1 MSVTTPH
8 PFDTSDRGVPLLA
21 HAAMRFLVPVWI
33 GSGFF
38 VLFEPAPY
46 ELLFFVVFALAI
58 VGGMKMHWRTNNLL
72 IAILCFIPPAYI
84 AVTQIKYGTLM
95 DALIFTTVTL
105 FLMLTSYFVANY
117 VSESP
122 WRRMRTINKAY
133 LFVALL
139 SAVIGITAYLGL
151 LPGADLFL
159 RFGRAKAMFNDP
171 NVYGPFLML
180 PTAYVFQRIL
190 LGKPKDMLVNCI
202 FFLILFVGIFVSFS
216 RGAWG
221 HLVVTA
227 GLVFLL
233 NFLLEATAREKV
245 RMIVLAIVGTI
256 GLFVALLGLL
266 SIPEVQE
273 LFVQRFALVQ
283 SYDGGET
290 GRFGRQAWGYALALQ
305 TPLGTG
311 PSQFSSMRITE
322 EPHNTYL
329 KVFLDYGWFG
339 GMAFVWMILMTLNRG
354 IRCMAIP
361 SPNRL
366 LLIPAVATFIPLSIE
381 AAIIDVDHWRHY
393 FLVMGIIW
401 GITAGYDKQPA
412 QRTERY
418 LP

>member
-1 MSVTTPH
+1 MSVTSPTSI
-8 PFDTSDRGVPLLA
+8 DTTDRGVPLLA

-46 ELLFFVVFALAI
+46 ELLFFAVFALAM

-72 IAILCFIPPAYI
+72 LAILCFIPPAYI

-95 DALIFTTVTL
+95 EALIFTTVTL
-105 FLMLTSYFVANY
+105 FLMLTGYFIANY
-117 VSESP
+117 ISESP

-133 LFVALL
+133 LFAAML
-139 SAVIGITAYLGL
+139 SAIIGITAYLGV
-151 LPGADLFL
+151 LPGGDVFL

-221 HLVVTA
+221 HLVATA

-233 NFLLEATAREKV
+233 NFMLEATAREKM
-245 RMIVLAIVGTI
+245 RMIVLAILGTV

-366 LLIPAVATFIPLSIE
+366 LLIPALASFVPMSIE

-393 FLVMGIIW
+393 FLIMGIIW
-401 GITAGYDKQPA
+401 GITAGYDKVPPPRA
-412 QRTERY
+412 ERY